1 MAFKPDPVQPD
12 FSSLITSLD
21 NSKTQKSNYSLY
33 QTIFLLIKLVTRSQG
48 LFVEDIN
55 KLNQQLSEIFAAT
68 FLTVDDESTDFPNS
82 RQLLAGTNISFDD
95 TVPHQRT
102 INATGGSGSGYYD
115 SPLSDGDEI
124 EAHLIFGNGDPIIC
138 QIPDTP

>member
-48 LFVEDIN
+48 LFVDDID
-55 KLNQQLSEIFAAT
+55 KLNQQLAEIFAAT

-95 TVPHQRT
+95 TIAHQRT
-102 INATGGSGSGYYD
+102 INATGGGTGNYYD
-115 SPLSDGDEI
+115 SPLTDGDLDETD
-124 EAHLIFGNGDPIIC
+124 LIFANADPIIV
-138 QIPDTP
+138 QIPNVP